1 MSTMSPFSYSRLT
14 ALLALAMTLGLPA
27 TASAQTTAAPLADSN
42 AAVRA
47 EFVQQIDA
55 LDAMPAPAPAG
66 STGEASEALRNYVL
80 YPYLEAQRLR
90 APMRFG
96 VAPDDA
102 AISALLQRDGD
113 APWTRDLRR
122 DWLADL
128 AKRRAWP
135 PFLANYLDNRADAK
149 LRCER
154 LNALI
159 AAQPPEPGAPNTAVT
174 AKNPL
179 RTSMLDLWMTGA
191 QLPDACVAPF
201 EWAKARGWFTSE
213 LTEKRAK
220 LALQAGNADLA
231 DFLLRSQPPESAPQL
246 RTWTRL
252 LRAPDRELDAM
263 AAAGPDVMR
272 AQEPEAIAA
281 AFTKLGRSNPLNTPP
296 RLAAF
301 IAACGTPCAL
311 ASPAT
316 PDELRREVALGSAW
330 SRLPQTV
337 DAFRQVGDA
346 ALDERTYEWRI
357 RAALWAGDWKQANAW
372 LATLP
377 PALADQQRW
386 RYWRAR
392 GLDKQNDKAGARV
405 LYEKLTTETGFYP
418 LLAAYRLDRGYVPV
432 PTVSARDS
440 TLQQQLA
447 IKPGMVRV
455 RELWLAGRNE
465 WSSLE
470 WGEQIASLDNTQLV
484 QAARLAQTWG
494 AQAQTVAAASK
505 AQVFNDLELLYPRPF
520 ENEVTAASRA
530 SGVPS
535 NWIYAVMRQES
546 LYDPRARSKAD
557 ALGLL
562 QMLLGTARETAK
574 RQQQPIPGASDLFNP
589 EVNTRLGALH
599 LRELLERYDN
609 EFVMVL
615 GAYNAG
621 PKPVARWQPAK
632 DSLDAD
638 IWIENVPY
646 NETRSYI
653 QRVIWHSAVFG
664 WRADGSPQK
673 IDKLM
678 HPITPTGDGD
688 VP

>member
-1 MSTMSPFSYSRLT
+1 MSHLPSIRHAT
-14 ALLALAMTLGLPA
+14 ALALAMPLGLVAAGATAQTPA
-27 TASAQTTAAPLADSN
+27 TAAVDN
-42 AAVRA
+42 GAVRA
-47 EFVQQIDA
+47 EFVQQIEA
-55 LDAMPAPAPAG
+55 LEAMPAPAQPG
-66 STGEASEALRNYVL
+66 SIGEASAALRGYVL

-90 APMRFG
+90 TPLRFG

-102 AISALLQRDGD
+102 AVAALLQRDGD
-113 APWTRDLRR
+113 VPWTRELRR
-122 DWLADL
+122 DWLVDL
-128 AKRRAWP
+128 AKRRNWQ
-135 PFLANYLDNRADAK
+135 PFLANYLDNRADAR

-159 AAQPPEPGAPNTAVT
+159 ASQPPEPGTPNTSA
-174 AKNPL
+174 AAADPL
-179 RTSMLDLWMTGA
+179 RSAVLDLWTTGA

-201 EWAKARGWFTSE
+201 EWAKARGWFTPE
-213 LTEKRAK
+213 LTEKRAR

-231 DFLLRSQPPESAPQL
+231 DFLLRPLPPESLPAL
-246 RTWTRL
+246 RSWVRL
-252 LRAPDRELDAM
+252 LRNPDRELDAI
-263 AAAGPDVMR
+263 AAAGPTVML
-272 AQEPEAIAA
+272 AQEPEAIAG

-296 RLAAF
+296 RLDNF

-311 ASPAT
+311 VSPAT
-316 PDELRREVALGSAW
+316 PGELRREVALGSAW

-337 DAFRQVGDA
+337 AAFRAVDDA
-346 ALDERTYEWRI
+346 ALDERSHEWRI
-357 RAALWAGDWKQANAW
+357 RAALWAGDWKLANSW
-372 LATLP
+372 LAALP
-377 PALADQQRW
+377 PTLADQQRW

-392 GLDKQNDKAGARV
+392 SLEKNSDKAGARA
-405 LYEKLTTETGFYP
+405 LYEKLAAETGYYP

-432 PTVSARDS
+432 PTVSAKDPA
-440 TLQQQLA
+440 LQQQLA
-447 IKPGMVRV
+447 LKPGMVRV

-470 WGEQIASLDNTQLV
+470 WGEQIASLDNAQLV

-494 AQAQTVAAASK
+494 AQVQTVAAASK

-520 ENEVTAASRA
+520 ENEVAAASRA

-546 LYDPRARSKAD
+546 LYDPRARSRAD

-562 QMLLGTARETAK
+562 QMLLGTARDTAR
-574 RQQQPIPGASDLFNP
+574 RQQQPIPSAADLFNP
-589 EVNTRLGALH
+589 EINTRLGALH

-609 EFVMVL
+609 EFVLVL

-678 HPITPTGDGD
+678 HAITPTGSGD
-688 VP
+688 AP

>member
-1 MSTMSPFSYSRLT
+1 MSHLLSKHQAAVLT
-14 ALLALAMTLGLPA
+14 LVMPLALIAAAARAQAPA
-27 TASAQTTAAPLADSN
+27 TAATDNS
-42 AAVRA
+42 AVRA
-47 EFVQQIDA
+47 EFVQQIEA
-55 LDAMPAPAPAG
+55 LEAMPSPALAG
-66 STGEASEALRNYVL
+66 SIGEASAALRGYVL

-90 APMRFG
+90 TPLRFG
-96 VAPDDA
+96 VAADDA
-102 AISALLQRDGD
+102 AVAALLQRDGD
-113 APWTRDLRR
+113 APWTRELRH
-122 DWLADL
+122 DWLVDL
-128 AKRRAWP
+128 AKRRNWQ
-135 PFLANYLDNRADAK
+135 PFLANYLDNRADAR

-159 AAQPPEPGAPNTAVT
+159 AAQPPEPGTPSPAA
-174 AKNPL
+174 ADPL
-179 RTSMLDLWMTGA
+179 RGAVLDLWTTGA

-201 EWAKARGWFTSE
+201 EWARARGWFTPE
-213 LTEKRAK
+213 LTEKRAR

-231 DFLLRSQPPESAPQL
+231 DFLLRSLPPESLPAL
-246 RTWTRL
+246 RSWTRL
-252 LRAPDRELDAM
+252 LRTPDRELDAI
-263 AAAGPDVMR
+263 AAAGPELMR

-281 AFTKLGRSNPLNTPP
+281 AFSKLGRSNPLNTPP
-296 RLAAF
+296 RLDNF
-301 IAACGTPCAL
+301 IRACGTPCAL
-311 ASPAT
+311 ATPAT
-316 PDELRREVALGSAW
+316 PAELRREVALGSAW

-337 DAFRQVGDA
+337 SAFRAVDDA
-346 ALDERTYEWRI
+346 ALDERSHEWRI

-372 LATLP
+372 LAALP
-377 PALADQQRW
+377 PTLAEQQRW

-392 GLDKQNDKAGARV
+392 GLEKNGDKASARA
-405 LYEKLTTETGFYP
+405 LYEKLAGETGYYP
-418 LLAAYRLDRGYVPV
+418 LLAAYRLDRGYMPL
-432 PTVSARDS
+432 PAVSAKDPA
-440 TLQQQLA
+440 LQQQLA
-447 IKPGMVRV
+447 QKPGMTRV

-470 WGEQIASLDNTQLV
+470 WSEQIAALDNAQLV

-494 AQAQTVAAASK
+494 AQVQTVAAASK

-520 ENEVTAASRA
+520 ENEVAAASRA

-546 LYDPRARSKAD
+546 LYDPRARSRAD

-562 QMLLGTARETAK
+562 QMLIGTARDTAR
-574 RQQQPIPGASDLFNP
+574 RQQQPLPSAADLFNP
-589 EVNTRLGALH
+589 EINTRLGALH

-609 EFVMVL
+609 EFVLVL

-621 PKPVARWQPAK
+621 PKPVSRWQPAK

-664 WRADGSPQK
+664 WRADGAPQK

-678 HPITPTGDGD
+678 HAITPTASGDL
-688 VP
+688 P